1 MMTYQGMELVTGLDI
16 LNFDVRGCQWTASRL
31 GCFNPVETISGYPL
45 NRGWGDSQGG
55 YVSRGWRIS
64 LCRESSTFL
73 HDNQTRSLFS
83 IL

>member
-1 MMTYQGMELVTGLDI
+1 MTYQGMELVTGLDI

-55 YVSRGWRIS
+55 YV
-64 LCRESSTFL
+64 
-73 HDNQTRSLFS
+73 
-83 IL
+83 